1 MPMRQIR
8 TILTHRLTHN
18 LSLEQTAL
26 AVRRSKGSVFN
37 ICNRFTSSGLV
48 WPLDPELTDDQLE
61 TALFPP
67 SVHPKETSSDATP
80 PLPDIGYIEQQLA
93 RKNVTIA
100 LLYEEYRREHPDG
113 ISQASFYRYV
123 RSQKKPNLS
132 LHHVYKGGDILYS
145 DYSGDGLEYIDIET
159 GECIPV
165 ELFVATLAASS
176 RIYAEG
182 TLSQHAHH
190 FTMAHVHAFEFYGG
204 VSACIVPDNL
214 KSAVTKAN
222 RYDPTINHLFAKFAE
237 HYGTTIL
244 PARVRAPRDKGSV
257 ESAVLIAQRRI
268 IAALRDQKFFS
279 LAEINSAIAEQVDI
293 INTRPMKDH
302 GGRTR
307 NERFADCDKPYLKP
321 LTQKRFT
328 ISEIRHDV
336 AVGLDYHIQF
346 RKHFYSVPYAL
357 AKKKVDVHLDGLT
370 VEIYHNGI
378 HCCRHQLSLKP
389 YRYTTKNDHMPPNH
403 AFVRGM
409 KPQWFIDKARQI
421 GTSTTAVAEV
431 MMKRCTHPQQGF
443 RAAQGLLSLAKAYEP
458 VRVENACAKALHFK
472 STKLADIKSILKNGL
487 DAQQVLHF
495 PTTPTVDHEN
505 IRGGDYYQQ

>member
-8 TILTHRLTHN
+8 AILTHRLTHN

-37 ICNRFTSSGLV
+37 ICNRYTASGLA
-48 WPLDPELTDDQLE
+48 WPLAPELADDQLE
-61 TALFPP
+61 AILFPP
-67 SVHPKETSSDATP
+67 TNQTSPASGDT
-80 PLPDIGYIEQQLA
+80 PLPDIDYIEQELA
-93 RKNVTIA
+93 REHVTIA

-113 ISQASFYRYV
+113 ISQASFYRYI
-123 RSQKKPNLS
+123 RSQKKPTLS

-159 GECIPV
+159 GECIGV

-182 TLSQHAHH
+182 TLSQHTHH

-214 KSAVTKAN
+214 KSAVAKAN

-237 HYGTTIL
+237 HYGTAIL

-279 LAEINSAIAEQVDI
+279 LAEVNSAIAEQVEI
-293 INTRPMKDH
+293 INARPMKDH

-321 LTQKRFT
+321 LPQNRFT
-328 ISEIRHDV
+328 ISEIKHDV
-336 AVGLDYHIQF
+336 TVGLDYHIQF

-378 HCCRHQLSLKP
+378 HCCRHQLSLKL

-409 KPQWFIDKARQI
+409 KPQWFIDKAREI
-421 GTSTTAVAEV
+421 GTSTAAVAEAI
-431 MMKRCTHPQQGF
+431 MKKCSHPQQGF

-458 VRVENACAKALHFK
+458 ARLENACTKALHFK
-472 STKLADIKSILKNGL
+472 STRLADIKSILKNGL

-495 PTTPTVDHEN
+495 PLSPAVEHEN